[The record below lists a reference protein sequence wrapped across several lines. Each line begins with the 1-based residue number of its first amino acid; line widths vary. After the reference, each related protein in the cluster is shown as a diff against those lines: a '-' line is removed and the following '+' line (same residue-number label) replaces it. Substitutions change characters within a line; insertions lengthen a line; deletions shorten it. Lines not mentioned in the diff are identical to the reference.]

1 MFKIALRNILRNKR
15 RSVLTGLSIAVA
27 VMIAV
32 YLWSLIVG
40 IMDDMF
46 DNMIRLTNGHVRI
59 LNKDYVER
67 KRMLPLEAN
76 IPDYLAVEKIAKAD
90 PDVTLAVG
98 RIKFGVL
105 LEHKGN
111 NKPVFGN
118 GIVPETESQISHL
131 DLKMVEGRMIRSG
144 REEMNIGVNLA
155 RDLGLKLGDTL
166 TVVTQTA
173 YGSITAMDL
182 KIVGIFS
189 FGVQSVDKTSFYLP
203 LDKAQQLLDLNN
215 PSTLLGAGA
224 VTEIFVYIKD
234 MNKSREVAK
243 EIQAGLDKVYPGQ
256 YIAQGWQDEE
266 ILYFY
271 MTWARNTYAGLYF
284 LVLFLASFTI
294 LNTMYMSVLER
305 TKEIGMMKALG
316 MKSRQVMGV
325 ILLEALLIGGIA
337 SFIGAIWGSGVA
349 YYLAT
354 EGIDFTKTFEQM
366 GTINFPIS
374 YVYRAV
380 FSFGIIA
387 FGFCMGILFSLLAA
401 IPPALRAAKMEPTEA
416 LREI

>member
-1 MFKIALRNILRNKR
+1 MFKIALRNIFRNKR
-15 RSVLTGLSIAVA
+15 RSALTGLSIAVA

-32 YLWSLIVG
+32 YLWSLLTG

-46 DNMIRLTNGHVRI
+46 DNMIRLNNGHVRV
-59 LNKDYVER
+59 LNKDYVKR
-67 KRMLPLEAN
+67 QRMLPLEAN
-76 IPDYLAVEKIAKAD
+76 IPDYRAVEKAAKAE

-105 LEHKGN
+105 LEHQGK

-131 DLKMVEGRMIRSG
+131 DLKMIEGRMIRSG
-144 REEMNIGVNLA
+144 EEEMNIGVNLA

-173 YGSITAMDL
+173 YGSITAMNL
-182 KIVGIFS
+182 KIVGIYS
-189 FGVQSVDKTSFYLP
+189 FGVQSVDKTTFYLP
-203 LDKAQQLLDLNN
+203 LDKAQQLLDLDN
-215 PSTLLGAGA
+215 T
-224 VTEIFVYIKD
+224 VTEIFVFIKD
-234 MNKSREVAK
+234 MNKSREAAQK
-243 EIQAGLDKVYPGQ
+243 IQAVLDQAYPGQ
-256 YIAQGWQDEE
+256 YVAQGWQDEQL
-266 ILYFY
+266 IYFY
-271 MTWARNTYAGLYF
+271 ITWARNTYAFIYF

-316 MKSRQVMGV
+316 MKDRRVMGV
-325 ILLEALLIGGIA
+325 VMFEALLIGSIA
-337 SFIGAIWGSGVA
+337 SFIGMIWGSGVA

-354 EGIDFTKTFEQM
+354 EGIDFTATFEQM

-380 FSFGIIA
+380 FSYGIII
-387 FGFCMGILFSLLAA
+387 FGFFMGILFSLLAA
-401 IPPALRAAKMEPTEA
+401 VPPAVRASRMEPTEA

>member
-1 MFKIALRNILRNKR
+1 MFKIALRNIFRNKR

-32 YLWSLIVG
+32 YLWSLLTG

-46 DNMIRLTNGHVRI
+46 DNIVRLTNGHVRI

-76 IPDYLAVEKIAKAD
+76 IPDYQAVEKIAAAD
-90 PDVTLAVG
+90 PNVTLTVG

-105 LEHKGN
+105 LEHKGS

-118 GIVPETESQISHL
+118 GIVPESESQISHL
-131 DLKMVEGRMIRSG
+131 DLKIVEGRMIKSG
-144 REEMNIGVNLA
+144 QEEMNIGTNLA
-155 RDLGLKLGDTL
+155 RELGLKLGDTL

-173 YGSITAMDL
+173 YGSITAMNL

-189 FGVQSVDKTSFYLP
+189 FGVQSVDKTTFYLP
-203 LDKAQQLLDLNN
+203 LDKAQQLLDLDNK
-215 PSTLLGAGA
+215 
-224 VTEIFVYIKD
+224 VTEIFVFIKD
-234 MNKSREVAK
+234 MYKSREVAR
-243 EIQAGLDKVYPGQ
+243 EIQAGLDKVYSGQ
-256 YIAQGWQDEE
+256 YVAEGWQDEQV
-266 ILYFY
+266 IYFY
-271 MTWARNTYAGLYF
+271 MTWARYTYALIYF

-294 LNTMYMSVLER
+294 LNTMYMAVLER
-305 TKEIGMMKALG
+305 VKEIGMMKALG
-316 MKSRQVMGV
+316 MKDRQVMGV
-325 ILLEALLIGGIA
+325 ILIEALLIGTIA
-337 SFIGAIWGSGVA
+337 SFIGMIWGSGVA

-366 GTINFPIS
+366 GTINFPVS

-380 FSFGIIA
+380 FRWGIIF
-387 FGFCMGILFSLLAA
+387 FGFCMGILFSALAA
-401 IPPALRAAKMEPTEA
+401 IPPSLRASRMEPTEA
-416 LREI
+416 LREL